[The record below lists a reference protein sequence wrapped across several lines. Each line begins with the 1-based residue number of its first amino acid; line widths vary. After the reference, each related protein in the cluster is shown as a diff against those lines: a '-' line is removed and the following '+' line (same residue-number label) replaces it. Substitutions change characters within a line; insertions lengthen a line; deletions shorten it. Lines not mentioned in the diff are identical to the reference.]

1 MARRRHNP
9 GSGASGYVMLAGV
22 GIAAYFA
29 YEWLKTNCASGAP
42 QFPSLC
48 AIFPV
53 PNAVA
58 VTSTAAAASSTLTA
72 NQQALQLF
80 GIPTDAQP
88 VAHTPG
94 SGSLIGG
101 GIGGCNQA
109 APITTGQGYTAGVSV
124 EAAPFVSPSTGQAYC
139 GPADVWQRMGGSSLP
154 TPQPVPTTPPAATTP
169 PAVTGGSNLYGPP
182 TSTAWQLAIAT
193 MKAAAG
199 TNSLNYNQWFWYFQN
214 TPAPVGAP
222 SGFGVPG
229 SVTPQVAALTAQIG
243 GDPTGASN
251 ISAEQFAT
259 AFATARSQS
268 GISGFGFNREPGIP
282 ASWLTTYGF
291 DGDAYL

>member
-9 GSGASGYVMLAGV
+9 GSGASGYVLLAGV

-29 YEWLKTNCASGAP
+29 YEWLKTNCASSAP

-48 AIFPV
+48 ALLPPATAV
-53 PNAVA
+53 AATSASAAAPASGLTTAQLAQVAAYCSNNKGTWDPNAETCSTVQNG
-58 VTSTAAAASSTLTA
+58 VTLSAPASLLYQSMQAQGAEPGTPAGSTT
-72 NQQALQLF
+72 
-80 GIPTDAQP
+80 
-88 VAHTPG
+88 
-94 SGSLIGG
+94 
-101 GIGGCNQA
+101 
-109 APITTGQGYTAGVSV
+109 
-124 EAAPFVSPSTGQAYC
+124 
-139 GPADVWQRMGGSSLP
+139 LP
-154 TPQPVPTTPPAATTP
+154 TPPTMPAPP

-251 ISAEQFAT
+251 ITAEQFAT
-259 AFATARSQS
+259 AFATARAQS